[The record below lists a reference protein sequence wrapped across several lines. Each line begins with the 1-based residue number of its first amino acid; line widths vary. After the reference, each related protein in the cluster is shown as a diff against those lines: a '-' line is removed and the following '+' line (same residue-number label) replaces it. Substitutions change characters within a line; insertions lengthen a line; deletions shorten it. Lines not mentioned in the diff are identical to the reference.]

1 MKNNFYTSKHQI
13 MRYKLNR
20 RTSSFWRIYLT
31 STQIDRFVSVIFD
44 PVPECISCEHFAY
57 AVNHRNI
64 DFSVPQV
71 PEALFVALLPV
82 SPVRKQL
89 HHFHLTNF
97 LIDWKASLSPWKSLE
112 NLFIPKRLEKIS
124 LKANLVLNRIFS
136 NFLMMHIHIFKNK
149 LSIN

>member
-1 MKNNFYTSKHQI
+1 MW
-13 MRYKLNR
+13 YKLNH

-64 DFSVPQV
+64 DFSVPEV

-82 SPVRKQL
+82 SSVRKQL
-89 HHFHLTNF
+89 HHFHSTNF
-97 LIDWKASLSPWKSLE
+97 LIDWKASLSPWKIFE
-112 NLFIPKRLEKIS
+112 NSWWKTCLSKRLERILLEILLCWIKYFQILFS
-124 LKANLVLNRIFS
+124 WCTYIFLN
-136 NFLMMHIHIFKNK
+136 
-149 LSIN
+149 IN